1 MVSPWSFETKNFI
14 QLCKCLLRSKEAN
27 NQRKSFTT
35 LYKWLENPTLVLWI
49 KEPKML
55 TIGRAIE
62 LMWTE
67 PMKGEITS
75 LSIILKV
82 GK

>member
-1 MVSPWSFETKNFI
+1 
-14 QLCKCLLRSKEAN
+14 
-27 NQRKSFTT
+27 
-35 LYKWLENPTLVLWI
+35 
-49 KEPKML
+49 ML

-62 LMWTE
+62 LMGTE